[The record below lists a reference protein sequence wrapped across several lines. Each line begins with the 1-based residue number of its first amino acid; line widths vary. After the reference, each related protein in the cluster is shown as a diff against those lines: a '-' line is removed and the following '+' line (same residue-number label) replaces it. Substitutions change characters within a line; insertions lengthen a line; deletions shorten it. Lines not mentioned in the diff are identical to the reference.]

1 MTNYGLYITDS
12 FDVIRLIKHNQIT
25 SMIKEDESDE
35 IIFVIKNKTGDK
47 EKIKMIL
54 HDRNDLLHII
64 RDEIEYHYPMQTFTT
79 F

>member
-1 MTNYGLYITDS
+1 LTNYGLYITDS
-12 FDVIRLIKHNQIT
+12 YDVIQLIKHNQIT

-47 EKIKMIL
+47 EKIRMIL

-64 RDEIEYHYPMQTFTT
+64 RDEIEYHYPMQSFTT

>member
-1 MTNYGLYITDS
+1 LTNYGLYITDS
-12 FDVIRLIKHNQIT
+12 FDVIQLIKHNQIT

-47 EKIKMIL
+47 EKIRMIL

>member
-12 FDVIRLIKHNQIT
+12 FDVIQLIKHNQIT

-47 EKIKMIL
+47 EKIRMIL

>member
-1 MTNYGLYITDS
+1 
-12 FDVIRLIKHNQIT
+12 
-25 SMIKEDESDE
+25 MIKEDESDE

-47 EKIKMIL
+47 EKIRMIL